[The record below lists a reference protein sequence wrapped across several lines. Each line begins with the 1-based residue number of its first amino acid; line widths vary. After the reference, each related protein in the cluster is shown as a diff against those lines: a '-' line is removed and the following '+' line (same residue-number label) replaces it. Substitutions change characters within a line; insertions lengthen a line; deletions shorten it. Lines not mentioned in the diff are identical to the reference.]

1 MCRDSSRSSAHPAQ
15 CPAGDSRIRGY
26 ALLDIRQA
34 ERKPVSVTGCWIVGA
49 VPADVLKSLRA
60 DINTAQFEPLDGTVD
75 LEWWSAMDHAAIEEP
90 GPGHLPS
97 EAALLFGENID
108 RILDDEA
115 VDRCIDTF
123 NEAIDDGIYVET
135 ARKGSPFAA
144 LCYGLTFDAARRL
157 PGRGGCFL
165 LDPGEVSAVLASIGP
180 ILEQP
185 PGGRAA
191 FTERANAW
199 CDVMTDAAGSI
210 DTLNL
215 LDGPL
220 RVLRRADETG
230 SGVISVTQWY

>member
-1 MCRDSSRSSAHPAQ
+1 MTATWFVNTL
-15 CPAGDSRIRGY
+15 
-26 ALLDIRQA
+26 LLDIRSA
-34 ERKPVSVTGCWIVGA
+34 ERQPVAHSGYWIMGA
-49 VPADVLKSLRA
+49 IPADVLRSLRA
-60 DINTAQFEPLDGTVD
+60 DINPAQFEPLDGTAD
-75 LEWWSAMDHAAIEEP
+75 LKWWSAMDRAAIEAP

-97 EAALLFGENID
+97 EAARLFED
-108 RILDDEA
+108 TLDCLVQDEEA
-115 VDRCIDTF
+115 IEWCIDALH
-123 NEAIDDGIYVET
+123 EAIDGGTFVES

-165 LDPGEVSAVLASIGP
+165 LDPGEASAALASIGP

-185 PGGRAA
+185 PGGRTT
-191 FTERANAW
+191 FTERADAW
-199 CDVMTDAAGSI
+199 CDVMTDAGGNL

-230 SGVISVTQWY
+230 SAVIAATQWY